1 MIKLKRRFYWCNMHR
16 DVSYWCRICPTCGS
30 RKLPPRRVKVP
41 MRQNNV
47 SYPME
52 RNAIDLSGPYPVSKK
67 GHKYLMVM
75 SDYFTKLVVAV
86 SLKNQEATNFE
97 SKSLQ
102 ASWY

>member
-67 GHKYLMVM
+67 GHKYLMVV
-75 SDYFTKLVVAV
+75 SDYFTKLVVAI